1 MILWNVQKHAY
12 IWRIILGVVLGGWSF
27 LFMFIAMYDANPN
40 EDKKSVVDGGVGLL
54 VLMGAI
60 GNGMMQV
67 LLCSITTEYMLEFCD
82 YRVTED
88 KEGSVAEDGNEEQV
102 FIVER
107 IEKYH
112 QEWTSAFT
120 NAHIIVPKF

>member
-1 MILWNVQKHAY
+1 M
-12 IWRIILGVVLGGWSF
+12 GVVLGGWSF

-40 EDKKSVVDGGVGLL
+40 DDKKSVVDGGVGLL

-82 YRVTED
+82 YRVTE
-88 KEGSVAEDGNEEQV
+88 SVVKNRNDEDRDRNENRNEQV
-102 FIVER
+102 FKVER

-112 QEWTSAFT
+112 QEWRSAFT